1 MSIIQYL
8 TSINMI
14 FGSHY
19 TVREISKYFRNAHNL
34 SMKSFYKSSNI
45 FAHSLCIVY
54 IYTRIC
60 ICLIQ
65 LYVYIHIYVCIRMIR
80 VWLITFPFQGTDA
93 VLIALGII
101 NADVNY
107 CSINLCGI
115 TCKYSCNIGILFV
128 ASMLLRNKSSLNTRW
143 IYLLAN
149 YYIYM

>member
-107 CSINLCGI
+107 VRSICAESRVS
-115 TCKYSCNIGILFV
+115 TV
-128 ASMLLRNKSSLNTRW
+128 AISASYLWLRC
-143 IYLLAN
+143 
-149 YYIYM
+149 YYVINHH